1 MNSFVINWVGPFFDI
16 NELTVWEKENEQD
29 EIYNFYIVTG
39 KLKGKKTITK
49 YCGITDNQ
57 NGYIYSRFYDKKH
70 KVHELLRETNIW
82 IGYISDNNNIIDR
95 ADLELCET
103 MIISYWQPEENIKK
117 KAYYPSESVSLVNRW
132 FDLNNNLRTNM
143 IYPAQKLSDVIVY
156 APMQKCIFGADRLK
170 TLVSIEY

>member
-1 MNSFVINWVGPFFDI
+1 M
-16 NELTVWEKENEQD
+16 
-29 EIYNFYIVTG
+29 
-39 KLKGKKTITK
+39 
-49 YCGITDNQ
+49 
-57 NGYIYSRFYDKKH
+57 
-70 KVHELLRETNIW
+70 W

-156 APMQKCIFGADRLK
+156 DPMQKCILGADRLK
-170 TLVSIEY
+170 KLVSIEY